1 MAISAL
7 AARSIHNFSLPQ
19 EKPAAGFP
27 PQAFSFYT
35 CIMRM
40 IFVAEDFRRF
50 ISRLT
55 PAAMT
60 QRLSSR
66 KFFPF
71 QNGNGPIVQIIFVL
85 RIVPPETVEVLPFLL
100 RNWNKKF
107 TLVCKVKYF
116 PLFFSK

>member
-1 MAISAL
+1 
-7 AARSIHNFSLPQ
+7 
-19 EKPAAGFP
+19 
-27 PQAFSFYT
+27 
-35 CIMRM
+35 M

-50 ISRLT
+50 ISPCLT

-71 QNGNGPIVQIIFVL
+71 QNGSGPIVQIIFVL
-85 RIVPPETVEVLPFLL
+85 RMVPPGTVEVLPFLL
-100 RNWNKKF
+100 RNWDKKF

-116 PLFFSK
+116 PLFFIVYKKSGYK